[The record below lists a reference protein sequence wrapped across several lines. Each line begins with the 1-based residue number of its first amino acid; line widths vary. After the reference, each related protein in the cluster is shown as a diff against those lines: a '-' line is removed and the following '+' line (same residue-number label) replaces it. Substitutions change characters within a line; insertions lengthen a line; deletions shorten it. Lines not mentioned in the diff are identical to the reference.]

1 MKKLIPLDFHFV
13 GLPTRYIYTDS
24 RQIKA
29 TIIEDAKPFYMFK
42 GSMNCIFGIAGR
54 IFNYP
59 NRIVSVR
66 IILAIYYGKDKKDDK
81 IEEIEEE
88 NEESVG
94 GSDEKM
100 A

>member
-1 MKKLIPLDFHFV
+1 MGEGHEEADPLRFPLCWPPNQVH
-13 GLPTRYIYTDS
+13 LTDS

-29 TIIEDAKPFYMFK
+29 TIIEDAKPFYIFK

-81 IEEIEEE
+81 IEEIDEE
-88 NEESVG
+88 NEEIGG
-94 GSDEKM
+94 GSD
-100 A
+100 